1 MVACDMLSRKKVSL
15 CFYRTRRRVICS
27 CSVVMIIRQCDISLG
42 LEASE
47 GLQGFSPTERLFLS
61 ESLPAFQALNPQ
73 LEVEEVLRRYRH
85 PMLVGLYRN
94 GRSKPICVKNKAP
107 KEILEHIAWLRNSHG
122 RGMEYHVV
130 RSRHLSRNP
139 SIQGQWTGSTF
150 ASQLEAENQ
159 RRIAR
164 TALQT
169 QF

>member
-1 MVACDMLSRKKVSL
+1 MSKYGTWMLERL
-15 CFYRTRRRVICS
+15 VIKY
-27 CSVVMIIRQCDISLG
+27 CDIGGSSRG
-42 LEASE
+42 M
-47 GLQGFSPTERLFLS
+47 RLFLS
-61 ESLPAFQALNPQ
+61 EALPVFQQQNPQ

-107 KEILEHIAWLRNSHG
+107 KEIMEQIMWLRNSHG

-139 SIQGQWTGSTF
+139 SIQGQWTVSTF
-150 ASQLEAENQ
+150 AADLEAENE
-159 RRIAR
+159 RRLTR